1 MKLIKLFVIVIFSIL
16 LAHTAMAAF
25 TTSNNDD
32 SKNKYSLK
40 HLNKLTNSYLSFQ
53 AKFRSLQN
61 ANTYFYSR
69 QTNGL
74 NISSSISNNAFS
86 RPNTNTFIYPY
97 KYTVKVPKFKTPTRP
112 QQ

>member
-1 MKLIKLFVIVIFSIL
+1 MKLIKLFVIVFISVLF
-16 LAHTAMAAF
+16 AHTAMAAF

-40 HLNKLTNSYLSFQ
+40 HLSKLTNNYLSFQ
-53 AKFRSLQN
+53 AKFRSAQIGSS
-61 ANTYFYSR
+61 YFYIR
-69 QTNGL
+69 QPSGL
-74 NISSSISNNAFS
+74 SLSTPVNNYLSSHQ
-86 RPNTNTFIYPY
+86 TTTTFVYPY

>member
-1 MKLIKLFVIVIFSIL
+1 MKLIKFIVIVVIAVLF
-16 LAHTAMAAF
+16 AHTAMAAF

-32 SKNKYSLK
+32 NKNKYSLK
-40 HLNKLTNSYLSFQ
+40 HLSKLTNNYLSFQ
-53 AKFRSLQN
+53 AKFRTAQTAGN
-61 ANTYFYSR
+61 FFYTR

-74 NISSSISNNAFS
+74 SLSTPVNNYLFS
-86 RPNTNTFIYPY
+86 HQTNTTFVYPY